1 MELKRIYDDLFH
13 IAKRLKSIDK
23 AYVLYFNRR
32 EKRFEIYARG
42 AMQMALPFDRLDVRT
57 LEYARKTRI
66 ENIENMIREI
76 EMNNQKIQKQ
86 KEEEII
92 NSFLSQMEA

>member
-23 AYVLYFNRR
+23 SYVLYFNRKY
-32 EKRFEIYARG
+32 KRFEIYARG
-42 AMQMALPFDRLDVRT
+42 AMQMALPFEKLDCRT

-66 ENIENMIREI
+66 ENIEKMLKEI
-76 EMNNQKIQKQ
+76 EANNEKIQKE
-86 KEEEII
+86 KEREIV
-92 NSFLSQMEA
+92 NSLLSQMEA

>member
-13 IAKRLKSIDK
+13 ISKRLKSIDK
-23 AYVLYFNRR
+23 TYVLYFNRKL
-32 EKRFEIYARG
+32 KRFEIYARG
-42 AMQMALPFDRLDVRT
+42 AMQMALPFDKLDTRT

-76 EMNNQKIQKQ
+76 EANNEKIQKE
-86 KEEEII
+86 KEEKII
-92 NSFLSQMEA
+92 SSFLSQMEA